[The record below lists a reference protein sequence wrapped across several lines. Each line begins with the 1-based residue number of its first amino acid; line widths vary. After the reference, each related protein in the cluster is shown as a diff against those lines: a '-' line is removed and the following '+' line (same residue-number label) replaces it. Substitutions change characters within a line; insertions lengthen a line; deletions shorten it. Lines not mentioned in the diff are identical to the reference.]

1 MNPIIENIRNTFEKL
16 LIKKGVNKIQF
27 ILLAQKNLMK
37 LLKSLNI
44 EASIQDVNKIIAK
57 LCADK
62 EFNEFFMKLSNVID
76 EKSMTTLAKGFK
88 NDIQFVVDDYSTAD
102 DWFDYDSMDRKFEIY
117 KWILTEFQDF
127 YKLDEKTLLDFN
139 PFSEGVTI
147 DESFLINP
155 KKISANGTQISLV
168 TFIDDWLFDNLH

>member
-1 MNPIIENIRNTFEKL
+1 
-16 LIKKGVNKIQF
+16 
-27 ILLAQKNLMK
+27 
-37 LLKSLNI
+37 
-44 EASIQDVNKIIAK
+44 
-57 LCADK
+57 
-62 EFNEFFMKLSNVID
+62 MKLSNVID

-147 DESFLINP
+147 
-155 KKISANGTQISLV
+155 
-168 TFIDDWLFDNLH
+168 